1 MSDRIKKKVFLFS
14 YPQPAPQPESFPSPP
29 VDSQTE
35 KTDPKESTCEE
46 EPTDTKDKGC
56 DPNAKEQTSD
66 QAEPSSDSRNEER
79 KHGYKMAFV
88 KSA

>member
-1 MSDRIKKKVFLFS
+1 MFLFS
-14 YPQPAPQPESFPSPP
+14 YLQPDPQPESFPSPP

-35 KTDPKESTCEE
+35 ATQPEKSTSEE
-46 EPTDTKDKGC
+46 EPTDAEDKGC
-56 DPNAKEQTSD
+56 DPNPKEQTSD
-66 QAEPSSDSRNEER
+66 QAKPSSDSRNDER